1 MNDDEYT
8 YLKKK
13 IHRLLNIDLDGYK
26 DHQMKRRLDAL
37 IARTQAPGVAAY
49 CKTLESD
56 RELCQKL
63 RDFLTINVSEFF
75 RDADQYKILRT
86 RILPDLVK
94 NSPRLN
100 IWSAG
105 CSNGSEPYSIAMI
118 LEETASYHRHR
129 ILATDLD
136 VGILAKARAGGPYVP
151 SDVRNV
157 DKSLLSKYFKKVE
170 NDYWVDDRIKQRVEF
185 KEHNLLMGPFE
196 KGFDLIICR
205 NVVIYF
211 ADEAKRKLYHS
222 FYDSLKG
229 NGVFFMGGT
238 ETMLG
243 TSDLKYE
250 KICASFHRKFA
261 DGEQVRPRVKRTPL
275 EARERGD
282 RIASNIRQ
290 VR

>member
-1 MNDDEYT
+1 MEDDEYT

-26 DHQMKRRLDAL
+26 DHQMKRRLDAF
-37 IARTQAPGVAAY
+37 ISRAQAPGVAAY
-49 CKTLESD
+49 CKTLENDS
-56 RELCQKL
+56 ELCQKL

-75 RDADQYKILRT
+75 RDADQYKILRDH
-86 RILPDLVK
+86 ILPDLVK

-118 LEETASYHRHR
+118 LEEAASYHRHR

-136 VGILAKARAGGPYVP
+136 VGILAKARAGGPYLP
-151 SDVRNV
+151 ADVRNV
-157 DKSLLSKYFKKVE
+157 DNSLLSKYFKKVG

-185 KEHNLLMGPFE
+185 KQHNLLMGPFE

-211 ADEAKRKLYHS
+211 ADDAKKKLYHS
-222 FYDSLKG
+222 FYDSLKE

-250 KICASFHRKFA
+250 KVCASFHRKLA

-275 EARERGD
+275 EAKERGD
-282 RIASNIRQ
+282 RIAPNIRQ